1 MAKDEVRIDKFMWA
15 TRIFKTRTIAT
26 EACKKGRVMLDG
38 VAVKPS
44 RMIKV
49 GDVIQV
55 RKPPVTYS
63 FRVLALSENR
73 MGAKLVPGYL
83 ENITPPEQYEL
94 LEMVRIGGFVNRQKG
109 LGRPT
114 KRDGRQMKQF
124 LESEYAD
131 DGRIGDSGMYFPLG
145 KVEYLNFLKKK
156 GPYNSSEIISLTF
169 VCKIKSYVGEKT
181 ENTVRLFG
189 RLSGCFFDGDSSS
202 PS

>member
-131 DGRIGDSGMYFPLG
+131 DGFDFDFD
-145 KVEYLNFLKKK
+145 FLKKK